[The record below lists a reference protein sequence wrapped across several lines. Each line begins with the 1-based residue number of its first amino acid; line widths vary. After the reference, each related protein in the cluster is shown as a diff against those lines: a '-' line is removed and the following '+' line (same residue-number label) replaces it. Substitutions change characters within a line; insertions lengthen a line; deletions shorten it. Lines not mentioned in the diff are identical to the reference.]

1 MQNAQS
7 AEVPVSRAT
16 LPHLPAVQVGAERTL
31 SGGSMKVKDLK
42 ANHVRAALQ
51 SAIGRGLK
59 FPSIELEEYVA
70 LFLSGL
76 VEVEHAN

>member
-1 MQNAQS
+1 
-7 AEVPVSRAT
+7 
-16 LPHLPAVQVGAERTL
+16 
-31 SGGSMKVKDLK
+31 MKVKDLK